1 VISGSA
7 APGRPLRVVALG
19 GGHGLSASLSALR
32 LVTDHLTAVVTVAD
46 DGGSSGRLRAAY
58 DLLPPGDLRMALTTL
73 AADTPQTTLLRE
85 VFQFRFP
92 PGRDNHGA
100 YAELT
105 GHPVGN
111 LLLAG
116 LMLHTDDPIGALDTV
131 GQLLGLPEHTR
142 VLPMSREPLDIAA
155 QVRGLESL
163 DGTDSLVTVR
173 GQVEVAT
180 TRGRV
185 LSVHLLPANPPAC
198 PEAIAAVE
206 QADAIVLGP
215 GSLFTSVLPHLLL
228 PELRKAI
235 TASAATR
242 VLVLNLVAQ
251 PGETDGFSPESHLE
265 VIGALVPELTFDWVV
280 AHAPEQRPWFDEVPG
295 QAPED
300 RRDASHVR
308 RAGDQVVSEE
318 RVKRG
323 LIGDLHVA
331 ADALGARVH
340 LAPIAR
346 TDSPGVHDTAALA
359 QALRSVLVNG

>member
-1 VISGSA
+1 MTSVSP
-7 APGRPLRVVALG
+7 APDRPLRVVALG

-73 AADTPQTTLLRE
+73 AADSPRAALLRE

-92 PGRDNHGA
+92 PGRDIHGA

-155 QVRGLESL
+155 QVHGL
-163 DGTDSLVTVR
+163 DGTDALVTVR

-185 LSVHLLPANPPAC
+185 LSVHLLPTNPAAC
-198 PEAIAAVE
+198 PEAIEAIE
-206 QADAIVLGP
+206 GADAIVLGP

-228 PELRKAI
+228 PGLRKAI
-235 TASAATR
+235 TASAATK

-265 VIGALVPELTFDWVV
+265 VIAALVPELTFDWVV
-280 AHAPEQRPWFDEVPG
+280 AHAPEQRPSADDGPAEPLV
-295 QAPED
+295 D
-300 RRDASHVR
+300 RRDGSHFR

-318 RVKRG
+318 RVKRD
-323 LIGDLHVA
+323 LIGGLHAA

-359 QALRSVLVNG
+359 QALRSVLVSG

>member
-1 VISGSA
+1 MTGEPA
-7 APGRPLRVVALG
+7 AGPRVVALG
-19 GGHGLSASLSALR
+19 GGHGLAASLSALR

-46 DGGSSGRLRAAY
+46 DGGSSGRLRASY
-58 DLLPPGDLRMALTTL
+58 DLLPPGDLRMALAAL
-73 AADTPQTTLLRE
+73 AGTSPAAELLRDT
-85 VFQFRFP
+85 FQHRFP
-92 PGRDNHGA
+92 PGRDAHGA
-100 YAELT
+100 YAELA

-116 LMLHTDDPIGALDTV
+116 LMLHTDDAVAALDTMAR
-131 GQLLGLPEHTR
+131 LLELGPQVR
-142 VLPMSREPLDIAA
+142 VLPMAREPLDIAA
-155 QVRGLESL
+155 QVFGL
-163 DGTDSLVTVR
+163 DDSDDLVTVR

-185 LSVHLLPANPPAC
+185 VSVHLLPANPVAC
-198 PEAIAAVE
+198 AEAVEAVE

-235 TASAATR
+235 TASAAKK

-265 VIGALVPELTFDWVV
+265 VLAALVPEVSFDWVI
-280 AHAPEQRPWFDEVPG
+280 
-295 QAPED
+295 
-300 RRDASHVR
+300 
-308 RAGDQVVSEE
+308 AGDEGVAGTAVPTTLQNPSPDSDFSIAD
-318 RVKRG
+318 RTASTNGAKRG
-323 LIGDLHVA
+323 GIGGLHAA

-340 LAPIAR
+340 LAPVAR

-359 QALRSVLVNG
+359 AALHAVLGT